1 MDTRNRAHF
10 ILTWTSQLR
19 KVMSMKALPKNRL
32 YWYTKFTPKPTR
44 YTARFTVSKNIK
56 DPPSTVCHSQR
67 WMINPMFSY
76 LKTPDSQNPI
86 LSENSS
92 FWWFKKNLNG
102 FCFTYWIVFIST
114 DKFSHFSSSGRR
126 GSWVSS
132 CMEISAGRIKPW
144 QTFLPP
150 SVGLEGFEVRTDLT
164 GMF

>member
-86 LSENSS
+86 LSEKSS
-92 FWWFKKNLNG
+92 FWWLKKKISMAFALPIELYLSQLTSSLTFPLLGGGGVEWVAAWRLVLAGLNHDRP
-102 FCFTYWIVFIST
+102 FCHPVWGW
-114 DKFSHFSSSGRR
+114 K
-126 GSWVSS
+126 
-132 CMEISAGRIKPW
+132 
-144 QTFLPP
+144 
-150 SVGLEGFEVRTDLT
+150 GLR
-164 GMF
+164 